1 MSLWDDYTKLEMMPF
16 NAIGSMFGSGDA
28 YKAGMGQMQKYYND
42 AKNAQ
47 KPFYDAG
54 VNAIPDFQNWL
65 NTMKDPSGFI
75 NNTMAGYS
83 ESPWARYNQDQSM
96 RAATNM
102 ASANGLAGSTPMQ
115 LQAQQNAANI
125 SSQDMNSWLS
135 NVLGINTQYG
145 AGEGN
150 LVNTGQNSAN
160 SLMNLMSS
168 MGGGM
173 AKGAFGKKAANQQ
186 DMMNMLSMIAMMFGG

>member
-1 MSLWDDYTKLEMMPF
+1 MGF
-16 NAIGSMFGSGDA
+16 NIGDMFGFNSGDP
-28 YKAGMGQMQKYYND
+28 YKKGMEQLQHYYNE
-42 AKNAQ
+42 AKKTQ
-47 KPFYDAG
+47 QPYYDAG
-54 VNAIPDFQNWL
+54 TNSIPQYQNWL
-65 NTMKDPSGFI
+65 NTMQDPSGFI
-75 NNTMAGYS
+75 NNMMAGYS
-83 ESPWARYNQDQSM
+83 ESPWARYQQDQSM

-150 LVNTGQNSAN
+150 LVNMGQNNAN

-186 DMMNMLSMIAMMFGG
+186 DMINMLSMIAMMFGG